1 MDNTIVL
8 GGLAAVPIITA
19 LLQVLKPLIPATW
32 VARLTPAAAVAIGV
46 GWNVGL
52 AASTGELNGTTPF
65 LGVVVGLAAAGLY
78 SAARPVGEA
87 LSGGPGGASGG
98 GP

>member
-1 MDNTIVL
+1 MEDTTVL

-19 LLQVLKPLIPATW
+19 LLQVLKPLMPAAW
-32 VARLTPAAAVAIGV
+32 VARVTPAAAVAIGV

-52 AASTGELNGTTPF
+52 AASTGELTGTTPF
-65 LGVVVGLAAAGLY
+65 LGAVVGLAAAGLY
-78 SAARPVGEA
+78 SAARPVREA
-87 LSGGPGGASGG
+87 LSGGTG